1 MMTPELERRAA
12 EMRARNL
19 AARSRQTQPPPAP
32 SVDFVLPSIPI
43 KRKIRLQES
52 LADVDFSD
60 FHPALKSVRRVGGME
75 TDRDGLIDLRAT
87 GVQIAVSPEL
97 IARAVVLCNAVLKG
111 ALKRGWMVKPGDS
124 TGARLSVSIGGEQ
137 LDFAVEEKAEPI
149 PGLHAAPGARRTR
162 GPTGN
167 LQLILGSGYQKASI
181 SDKRGT
187 RIESKLDLFYE
198 KGEALA
204 AAIRAERDRIE
215 ALQREYQ
222 LAARRRGEIESRIR
236 RLTGNMEAWEQAER
250 IRRYTNALVE
260 RAAGQGPILPE
271 SDLAKWI
278 AWAGSYADRIDPL
291 AGKITATPQDFWE

>member
-1 MMTPELERRAA
+1 
-12 EMRARNL
+12 
-19 AARSRQTQPPPAP
+19 
-32 SVDFVLPSIPI
+32 
-43 KRKIRLQES
+43 
-52 LADVDFSD
+52 
-60 FHPALKSVRRVGGME
+60 ME
-75 TDRDGLIDLRAT
+75 TDRDGLIDLRGT
-87 GVQIAVSPEL
+87 GVRIAVSPEL

-124 TGARLSVSIGGEQ
+124 TGARLSVSIEGEQ
-137 LDFAVEEKAEPI
+137 MDLAVEEKAEPI

-167 LQLILGSGYQKASI
+167 MQLILGSGYQKASI

-222 LAARRRGEIESRIR
+222 LAARRRGEIESRNR

-250 IRRYTNALVE
+250 IRRYACALVE
-260 RAAGQGPILPE
+260 KASGQGPILPE

-278 AWAGSYADRIDPL
+278 AWAGRYADRIDPL
-291 AGKITATPQDFWE
+291 AGKITATPQEFWE